1 MPITSSG
8 KKAMR
13 QSKTRRERNIV
24 KKESYKKVIS
34 AYKKA
39 IVAKKIEEAKKMIPN
54 IYKALDKAA
63 KTNAIAKNK
72 ASRTKSRIVK
82 LVEKK

>member
-1 MPITSSG
+1 MPITSSA

-13 QSKTRRERNIV
+13 QSKTRRERNIA

-39 IVAKKIEEAKKMIPN
+39 IVSKKIEEAKKMIPN

-63 KTNAIAKNK
+63 KTKAIAKNK
-72 ASRTKSRIVK
+72 ASRTKSRMVK

>member
-1 MPITSSG
+1 MPITSSA

-13 QSKTRRERNIV
+13 QSKTRRENNIV
-24 KKESYKKVIS
+24 KKENYKKVIS
-34 AYKKA
+34 TYKKA
-39 IVAKKIEEAKKMIPN
+39 IAAKKIEEAKKMIPN

-82 LVEKK
+82 LIEKK